1 MNEVMDGRTVSNS
14 DAGKPA
20 KGGKPGRRP
29 LTLGQ
34 PEILHEDNHLIVVCK
49 PAGFLSQAD
58 GKDAPDLVNWLKA
71 YVKEK
76 YKKPGEVFIGLVHRL
91 DQPVGGV
98 MVFARTSKAAAR
110 LSQQIRERQM
120 DKEYRAVV
128 HGRPQPAEG
137 VIHIRLVKDPAT
149 NRVRVDPEGL
159 ASDLAFETI
168 GYDAESDCSLLRIR
182 LGSGRGHQIR
192 VSLAHSG
199 WPIVFDQK
207 YGLASDR
214 GKGDVALFASDLR
227 FTHPTRPERLAFHAD
242 LPDKPPF
249 DRFHAID
256 V

>member
-1 MNEVMDGRTVSNS
+1 MSKSQAGR
-14 DAGKPA
+14 
-20 KGGKPGRRP
+20 PGARP
-29 LTLGQ
+29 KAPGQ
-34 PEILHEDNHLIVVCK
+34 PEILHEDNHLIVVIK
-49 PAGFLSQAD
+49 PVGFLSQAD
-58 GKDAPDLVNWLKA
+58 GKDALDLVNWLKA

-76 YKKPGEVFIGLVHRL
+76 YSKPGEVFIGLLHRL

-110 LSQQIRERQM
+110 LSQQIRDRQM
-120 DKEYRAVV
+120 EKEYRAVV
-128 HGRPQPAEG
+128 HGRPQPVEG
-137 VIHIRLVKDPAT
+137 VIQVRLVKDPST

-159 ASDLAFETI
+159 ASDLAYETI
-168 GYDAESDCSLLRIR
+168 GYDQASDCSLLRIR

-192 VSLAHSG
+192 VSLAHAG

-242 LPDKPPF
+242 LPDQPPF
-249 DRFHAID
+249 DRFHAFD

>member
-1 MNEVMDGRTVSNS
+1 MSI
-14 DAGKPA
+14 
-20 KGGKPGRRP
+20 
-29 LTLGQ
+29 GQ
-34 PEILHEDNHLIVVCK
+34 PEILHEDNHLIVVLK
-49 PAGFLSQAD
+49 PVGFLSQAD

-76 YKKPGEVFIGLVHRL
+76 YGKPGEVFIGLVHRL

-110 LSQQIRERQM
+110 LSQQIRDRQVE
-120 DKEYRAVV
+120 KEYRAVV
-128 HGRPQPAEG
+128 HGRPQPADDIIR
-137 VIHIRLVKDPAT
+137 VRLVKDPAT

-159 ASDLAFETI
+159 ASDLAYETI
-168 GYDAESDCSLLRIR
+168 GYDQSSDCSLLRIR

-192 VSLAHSG
+192 VSLAHAG

-207 YGLASDR
+207 YGKASDR

-227 FTHPTRPERLAFHAD
+227 FTHPTRPERMAFHAE